1 MRLSVAAV
9 ICAAG
14 SSSRMGTGKKEYLP
28 LPGESRLTV
37 LGAAVAA
44 FASCPRIET
53 IVVTVPAGEEAA
65 ARSCLPE
72 ELLSREGG
80 VLFVEGGPSRRSSVY
95 KALSLLE
102 PYHPTHV
109 LIHDGARPWVKRDLI
124 ERCMEAAIRFG
135 AAIPA
140 LPLVE
145 TPKELGDDAHIIKR
159 HLRRTALCTA
169 QTPQGFAFPEI
180 LRAHE
185 KAAEKE
191 ENENFDYTDDA
202 EVWGEFAG
210 QVTVIPGNP
219 ENRKITFPED
229 LETGQFFNF
238 TTENTEF
245 HGGNSYKK
253 LRVPLCPP
261 WFNNPVFR
269 EQRIGIGKDIHRLTE
284 GRRFLLGGVEIPS
297 EKGEE
302 GHSDG
307 DVLAH
312 AVCDALL
319 GASGLGDIG
328 ELYPSGDPAWK
339 GADSLEL
346 LKDAWRLVKAD
357 GWRLL
362 NLDCT
367 VSCET
372 PKILPHRESIRHS
385 LADALEV
392 DSGVVFVKGKTNEG
406 LGPVGSGE
414 AVEALAVCLIETLN
428 KPFDLPGQ
436 LPHNGNNGTG
446 SKRQGSS

>member
-1 MRLSVAAV
+1 MLSVAAV

-28 LPGESRLTV
+28 LPGENHLTV

-44 FASCPRIET
+44 FASCPRIKT
-53 IVVTVPAGEEAA
+53 IVVTVPAGEEGAA
-65 ARSCLPE
+65 KACLPE
-72 ELLSREGG
+72 GSLSREGG
-80 VLFVEGGPSRRSSVY
+80 ILFVEGGPTRRSSVHR
-95 KALSLLE
+95 ALLLLE

-124 ERCMEAAIRFG
+124 ERCIEAAVRFG

-145 TPKELGDDAHIIKR
+145 TPKELELEGDTQLIRR

-169 QTPQGFAFPEI
+169 QTPQGFAFPAI

-185 KAAEKE
+185 RAAEKE
-191 ENENFDYTDDA
+191 EKEHYEYTDDA

-210 QVTVIPGNP
+210 QVTVIPGDP
-219 ENRKITFPED
+219 ENKKITYPED
-229 LETGQFFNF
+229 LDSSPHSLT
-238 TTENTEF
+238 
-245 HGGNSYKK
+245 
-253 LRVPLCPP
+253 PLLPYS
-261 WFNNPVFR
+261 
-269 EQRIGIGKDIHRLTE
+269 QRIGIGKDIHRLTE

-319 GASGLGDIG
+319 GAAGLGDIG
-328 ELYPSGDPAWK
+328 ELYPPGDPTWK
-339 GADSLEL
+339 DADSMEL
-346 LKDAWRLVKAD
+346 LKGAWRLVKAG
-357 GWRLL
+357 GWRLV

-372 PKILPHRESIRHS
+372 PKILPHRERIRRS
-385 LADALEV
+385 LAGALDV
-392 DSGVVFVKGKTNEG
+392 DPGVVFVKGKTNEG

-414 AVEALAVCLIETLN
+414 AAEALAVCLIETPN
-428 KPFDLPGQ
+428 RPFDLPGE
-436 LPHNGNNGTG
+436 LPHNGSNGTG
-446 SKRQGSS
+446 YKHQGPA

>member
-1 MRLSVAAV
+1 MRSSVAAV

-28 LPGESRLTV
+28 LPSPSGDSRLTV

-53 IVVTVPAGEEAA
+53 IVVTVPAGEEGAA
-65 ARSCLPE
+65 KACLPE
-72 ELLSREGG
+72 ELLSRGG
-80 VLFVEGGPSRRSSVY
+80 GILFVEGGPTRRSSVH

-102 PYHPTHV
+102 SCHPTHV
-109 LIHDGARPWVKRDLI
+109 LIHDGARPWAKRDLI
-124 ERCMEAAIRFG
+124 ERCIEAAIRFG

-140 LPLVE
+140 IPLVE
-145 TPKELGDDAHIIKR
+145 TPKELEGDAQIIKR

-180 LRAHE
+180 LQAHE
-185 KAAEKE
+185 KAAERE
-191 ENENFDYTDDA
+191 EKENFNYTDDA

-210 QVTVIPGNP
+210 QVTVIPGDP
-219 ENRKITFPED
+219 ENRKITYPED
-229 LETGQFFNF
+229 LE
-238 TTENTEF
+238 
-245 HGGNSYKK
+245 NSPCSPA
-253 LRVPLCPP
+253 PLLPCS
-261 WFNNPVFR
+261 
-269 EQRIGIGKDIHRLTE
+269 QRIGIGKDIHRLTE

-319 GASGLGDIG
+319 GAAGLGDIG
-328 ELYPSGDPAWK
+328 ELYPPGDPAWK

-346 LKDAWRLVKAD
+346 LKGAWRLVKAG
-357 GWRLL
+357 GWRLV

-372 PKILPHRESIRHS
+372 PKILPHRESICRS
-385 LADALEV
+385 LASALEV
-392 DSGVVFVKGKTNEG
+392 DAGVVFVKGKTNEG
-406 LGPVGSGE
+406 LGPVGKGE
-414 AVEALAVCLIETLN
+414 AVEALVICLIAKL
-428 KPFDLPGQ
+428 
-436 LPHNGNNGTG
+436 
-446 SKRQGSS
+446 

>member
-1 MRLSVAAV
+1 MRLSIAAV

-28 LPGESRLTV
+28 LPQGDSRLTV
-37 LGAAVAA
+37 LGATVAA

-53 IVVTVPAGEEAA
+53 IVVTVPTGEEGI

-72 ELLSREGG
+72 GLLAREGG
-80 VLFVEGGPSRRSSVY
+80 IEGGILFVEGGPTRRSSVHR
-95 KALSLLE
+95 ALSLLE
-102 PYHPTHV
+102 PCHPTHV

-124 ERCMEAAIRFG
+124 ERCIEAAIRYG
-135 AAIPA
+135 AVTPV

-145 TPKELGDDAHIIKR
+145 TPKELEPSGNAQIIKH

-185 KAAEKE
+185 KAAVKEEKE
-191 ENENFDYTDDA
+191 SIDYTDDA

-210 QVTVIPGNP
+210 QVTVIPGDP

-229 LETGQFFNF
+229 LE
-238 TTENTEF
+238 
-245 HGGNSYKK
+245 SSPCSPA
-253 LRVPLCPP
+253 PLLPYSL
-261 WFNNPVFR
+261 V
-269 EQRIGIGKDIHRLTE
+269 RIGLGKDIHRLAE
-284 GRRFLLGGVEIPS
+284 GRRFLLGGVEIPF

-319 GASGLGDIG
+319 GAAGLGDIG
-328 ELYPSGDPAWK
+328 ELYPPDDLAWK
-339 GADSLEL
+339 DADSMEL
-346 LKDAWRLVKAD
+346 LKGAWHLVKAG
-357 GWRLL
+357 GWRIA

-367 VSCET
+367 VSCEA
-372 PKILPHRESIRHS
+372 PKILPHRESIRRS
-385 LADALEV
+385 LAGALNV
-392 DSGVVFVKGKTNEG
+392 DPGVVFLKGKTNEG
-406 LGPVGSGE
+406 LGPVGKGE
-414 AVEALAVCLIETLN
+414 AVEALAICLIAKL
-428 KPFDLPGQ
+428 
-436 LPHNGNNGTG
+436 
-446 SKRQGSS
+446 